1 MGLGNSLE
9 EKTMPGKLGLKFK
22 ELMSGGFALGAA
34 DPATG
39 EKQGNDRGT
48 QLAMHCEVTID
59 DLERFTQDPR
69 HQGSLVGSIDFAPWG
84 TGMACDSG
92 VFNLFSPGGS
102 PSEKWM
108 VYELGFE
115 ANNKRYYLAGKKVVR
130 HDHGAEVLQETT
142 TLYTVLHEGTGTT
155 GGIVGA
161 GVLHLGAK
169 NIADLVKT
177 IQVTNAQNP
186 FETVRGLAMYLKL
199 FLGELWHTYV

>member
-1 MGLGNSLE
+1 
-9 EKTMPGKLGLKFK
+9 MPGKLGLKFK
-22 ELMSGGFALGAA
+22 ELMSGGFALGAS

-39 EKQGNDRGT
+39 EKQGIDRGT

-59 DLERFTQDPR
+59 DLERFAQDPQ
-69 HQGSLVGSIDFAPWG
+69 HPGILAGTIDFAPLG
-84 TGMACDSG
+84 TGITCDNG

-108 VYELGFE
+108 VYELGFA

-130 HDHGAEVLQETT
+130 HNHGAEVLQETT
-142 TLYTVLHEGTGTT
+142 TLYTILHDGIGTT
-155 GGIVGA
+155 GEIVGA
-161 GVLHLGAK
+161 GILHLRAK
-169 NIADLVKT
+169 DIADLVKT

-186 FETVRGLAMYLKL
+186 FETVQGLAMYLKL